1 MVKTMCNICGRSTV
15 GIPSIYNK
23 ILGRVCGDCLN
34 HIKENIVRQNQT
46 LEAQAQMLALQSVIE
61 RDIEENPYGTY
72 IFEAILDSLSRY
84 QMTLIRYTKH
94 KEYIKLAYRG
104 EYRRA
109 NVIISIEA
117 NGRGVHVTVCKA
129 DRSNKVYVERS
140 FGES

>member
-23 ILGRVCGDCLN
+23 ILGRICGDCLN

-61 RDIEENPYGTY
+61 SDIEIHPCGTY

-94 KEYIKLAYRG
+94 KEYIKLTYRG

-117 NGRGVHVTVCKA
+117 NGRGVHVKVCKA

>member
-34 HIKENIVRQNQT
+34 HIKESIVRQNQT
-46 LEAQAQMLALQSVIE
+46 LESQAQMLALQSVIE
-61 RDIEENPYGTY
+61 RDIEENPYSTY

-84 QMTLIRYTKH
+84 RMTLIRYTKH
-94 KEYIKLAYRG
+94 KECIKLIYRG

-117 NGRGVHVTVCKA
+117 NSKGVHVKVCKA
-129 DRSNKVYVERS
+129 DRSNKVYVERD
-140 FGES
+140 FGTT